1 MSWQAAKSLLMPG
14 DYYLLVY
21 YRQVRLYYAKIDQ
34 NGLGVWVD
42 GNYCQQNY
50 ANTIF
55 HNCGMN
61 QFSAQ
66 H

>member
-1 MSWQAAKSLLMPG
+1 MPG
-14 DYYLLVY
+14 VQYLLVY